1 MRDDRLLAERIPFQF
16 GGYPTLPHD
25 EHAVGQPDDFG
36 QFGRDDDDGFAF
48 GGQLLDQAV
57 NLCLGAYV
65 DSPGRLI
72 EEEDLRTRRD
82 PAGDDRLLLVAAAEQ
97 ADRPVELKRTQV
109 DARQNRRGDTP
120 EFPAPDDPT
129 RGEASHRGKR
139 DVVDDGALRNDP
151 VALAL
156 LRYEADPGGDRRP
169 RVARVDAAPIEF
181 DETRCRFVGAGD
193 EARALVRPGD
203 CAVIAGAP
211 LELRNG
217 RIASRALDNRIGAY
231 VALEVARRAAA
242 AGTPG
247 DVAGLAVVQEEVG
260 DFAGSRTVAWE
271 LEPAVAI
278 AVDVTYAT
286 DVRGG
291 DPEEDGEHKL
301 GSGAVIM
308 RGPSIH
314 PRVFELLHETA
325 EAEEI
330 PFTIEVSRGSTST
343 DADAVY
349 LSRRGVATGLV
360 SVPLRSMHTPVETIQ
375 LDDVEAAVALIV
387 AFARRLEPGVSFAR

>member
-1 MRDDRLLAERIPFQF
+1 MAIPELLDRLLRAPGPSGQESLPAAVWREAAASVGEVSGNVLGSSWVRVPGAS
-16 GGYPTLPHD
+16 GGPLLAVVGHID
-25 EHAVGQPDDFG
+25 EIGVVVTH
-36 QFGRDDDDGFAF
+36 
-48 GGQLLDQAV
+48 
-57 NLCLGAYV
+57 
-65 DSPGRLI
+65 
-72 EEEDLRTRRD
+72 
-82 PAGDDRLLLVAAAEQ
+82 AGDDGLLAVRGIGGWDPHVLLGQRLEILTRDGPLPAV
-97 ADRPVELKRTQV
+97 VS
-109 DARQNRRGDTP
+109 ARR
-120 EFPAPDDPT
+120 E
-129 RGEASHRGKR
+129 K
-139 DVVDDGALRNDP
+139 
-151 VALAL
+151 
-156 LRYEADPGGDRRP
+156 RRP
-169 RVARVDAAPIEF
+169 GSERKPVSF
-181 DETRCRFVGAGD
+181 DDLFLDVGARNGE

-203 CAVIAGAP
+203 SAVIAGSP

-231 VALEVARRAAA
+231 VALEVARRAAES
-242 AGTPG
+242 GTPG

-278 AVDVTYAT
+278 AVDVTHAT

-314 PRVFELLHETA
+314 PHVFELLHETA
-325 EAEEI
+325 EAEKI
-330 PFTIEVSRGSTST
+330 PFTIEVSRGATST

-375 LDDVEAAVALIV
+375 LDDVEAAISLIV
-387 AFARRLEPGVSFAR
+387 AFARRLEAGVSFVR